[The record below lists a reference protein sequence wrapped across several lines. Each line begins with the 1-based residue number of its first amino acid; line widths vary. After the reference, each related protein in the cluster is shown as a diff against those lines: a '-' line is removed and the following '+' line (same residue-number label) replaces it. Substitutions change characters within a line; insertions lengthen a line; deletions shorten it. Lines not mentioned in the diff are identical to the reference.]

1 MAETEA
7 AKSAKSEWEAL
18 LERGALRVLVVDDDE
33 AHAET
38 LADSLEIDGCVTR
51 VAGSGREGVEA
62 MEEEAFDAI
71 LTDLVMAD
79 LSGLEV
85 LKAARRL
92 QPDAGVLMVT
102 GHASVETAVDAMR
115 FGAGDYLTKPVR
127 LAELRTRL
135 ARVVESIQLKRPN
148 IALRA
153 QLDKRFGFEGIIGR
167 SPALVRVFEVLRQVA
182 ATHATVLVLGPSGT
196 GKELVAHAL
205 HNNSPRRDERFVA
218 LNCAAMN
225 ESLIESELFG
235 HVKGAFT
242 GALTAKEGL
251 FAAADGG
258 TLFLDEIGDMPLG
271 LQAKLLRVIETREVV
286 PVGGNQPRKV
296 DIRLVAATNQ
306 NLEEMVAAGTFRED
320 LLFRLKVVSIELP
333 ALKDRPGDVPLL
345 VDHFIHQFAEE
356 HGRPIEGIDAEA
368 RTALMRHAW
377 PGNVRELRNTIEN
390 MVLLSR
396 ENVLSLDDVP
406 ESIRATQTATT
417 TGPAALAGRSLEE
430 VERDLIQA
438 NLEFVDGNRAKA
450 AKILGIGERTL
461 YRKIKEYGL

>member
-7 AKSAKSEWEAL
+7 AKSAKTEWEAL

-135 ARVVESIQLKRPN
+135 ARVVESIQLKRTN
-148 IALRA
+148 IELRA

-406 ESIRATQTATT
+406 ESIRATQNATT
-417 TGPAALAGRSLEE
+417 SGPAALAGRSLEE

>member
-135 ARVVESIQLKRPN
+135 ARVVESIQLKRTN
-148 IALRA
+148 IELRA